1 MRVAENLLEL
11 IGQTPM
17 VALKRINPITSVR
30 LLAKLE
36 YFNPGGSVKDRIG
49 IAMLEAAER
58 AGKLKPGDWI
68 VEPTSGNTGVGLCIA
83 AIVKGYRVVLTMPDK
98 VSQEKI
104 NLLKAYGAEVVIC
117 PTAVAP
123 DDPRSYYSVARQ
135 IAKERPALL
144 LNQYEN
150 LANPEAHYRTTGPEI
165 WEQTQGKLDAFV
177 AGIGTGGTISGV
189 GKFLKERN
197 AAVKIV
203 GADPEGSMIYSEFYK
218 LPHHVHTY
226 FIEGI
231 GEDIIPKALD
241 FSVIDEIIR
250 VTDREAYQMARE
262 LAKKEAILTGS
273 SGGAALVAALQ
284 YAEKLKEGTIVVLIP
299 DTGRQYLS
307 KVYSE
312 EWLHKHGLL

>member
-11 IGQTPM
+11 IGQTPI
-17 VALKRINPITSVR
+17 VALNRINPVQGVR

-49 IAMLEAAER
+49 IMMIQAAER
-58 AGKLKPGDWI
+58 DGKLKPGDWI
-68 VEPTSGNTGVGLCIA
+68 VEPTSGNTGVGICIA
-83 AIVKGYRVVLTMPDK
+83 AILKGYKVVFTMPDK
-98 VSQEKI
+98 VSPEKI
-104 NLLKAYGAEVVIC
+104 DLLKAYGAEVVIC

-135 IAKERPALL
+135 IAHERPAFLP
-144 LNQYEN
+144 NQYEN
-150 LANPEAHYRTTGPEI
+150 LANRNAHYLTTGPEI
-165 WEQTQGKLDAFV
+165 WEQTAGKLEAFV

-189 GKFLKERN
+189 GKFLKERTT
-197 AAVKIV
+197 KIKII

-218 LPHHVHTY
+218 LPHNVHTY

-231 GEDIIPKALD
+231 GEDIIPKTLD
-241 FSVIDEIIR
+241 LTVIDEIIR
-250 VTDREAYQMARE
+250 IQDREAYQMARD

-273 SGGAALVAALQ
+273 SGGAAVVAALK
-284 YAEKLKEGTIVVLIP
+284 YAEKVGRGTIVVLIP

-312 EWLHKHGLL
+312 QWLRKQGLL

>member
-11 IGQTPM
+11 IGHTPI
-17 VALKRINPITSVR
+17 VALNRINPVQGVR

-49 IAMLEAAER
+49 IMMIQAAER
-58 AGKLKPGDWI
+58 DGKLKPGDWI

-83 AIVKGYRVVLTMPDK
+83 AILKGYKVVFTMPDK
-98 VSQEKI
+98 VSPEKI
-104 NLLKAYGAEVVIC
+104 DLLKAYGAEVVIC

-135 IAKERPALL
+135 IAKERPAFLP
-144 LNQYEN
+144 NQYEN
-150 LANPEAHYRTTGPEI
+150 LANRNAHYLTTGPEI

-177 AGIGTGGTISGV
+177 AGIGTGGTISGA

-197 AAVKIV
+197 RRVKIV
-203 GADPEGSMIYSEFYK
+203 GADPEGSMIYSQFYG
-218 LPHHVHTY
+218 LPHNVHTY
-226 FIEGI
+226 LIEGI
-231 GEDIIPKALD
+231 GEDIIPAALD
-241 FSVIDEIIR
+241 LTVIDEIIR
-250 VTDREAYQMARE
+250 IQDKEAYQMARD

-273 SGGAALVAALQ
+273 SGGAAVVAALK
-284 YAEKLKEGTIVVLIP
+284 YAEKVGRGTIVVLIP

-312 EWLHKHGLL
+312 QWLRKQGLL

>member
-17 VALKRINPITSVR
+17 VALHRINPIKGVR

-49 IAMLEAAER
+49 IAMIEAAER
-58 AGKLKPGDWI
+58 TGKLKPGDWI

-83 AIVKGYRVVLTMPDK
+83 AILKGYRVICTMPDK

-104 NLLKAYGAEVVIC
+104 NLLKAYGAEVIIC

-123 DDPRSYYSVARQ
+123 EDPRSYYSVARQ
-135 IAKERPALL
+135 IAKERPAFLP
-144 LNQYEN
+144 NQYEN

-165 WEQTQGKLDAFV
+165 WEQTNGQLDAFV

-189 GKFLKERN
+189 GKFLKEHN
-197 AAVKIV
+197 PKIKIV

-218 LPHHVHTY
+218 LPHDVHTY

-231 GEDIIPKALD
+231 GEDIIPGALNL
-241 FSVIDEIIR
+241 SVIDEIIR

-262 LAKKEAILTGS
+262 LARKEAILTGS
-273 SGGAALVAALQ
+273 SGGAALVAALR
-284 YAEKLKEGTIVVLIP
+284 YAEKLQKGTIVVIIP

-307 KVYSE
+307 KVYSD
-312 EWLHKHGLL
+312 EWLREHGLL

>member
-197 AAVKIV
+197 AVVKIV

-218 LPHHVHTY
+218 LPHRVHTY

>member
-17 VALKRINPITSVR
+17 VALSRINPVKGVR

-49 IAMLEAAER
+49 ISMIEAAER
-58 AGKLKPGDWI
+58 DGKLKPGGWI

-83 AIVKGYRVVLTMPDK
+83 AILKGYRVVFTMPDK
-98 VSQEKI
+98 VSPEKI
-104 NLLKAYGAEVVIC
+104 DLLRAYGAEVVIC

-135 IAKERPALL
+135 IAKERPAVL

-165 WEQTQGKLDAFV
+165 WEQIQGNLTAFV

-189 GKFLKERN
+189 GRFLKERN
-197 AAVKIV
+197 PKIRIV

-218 LPHHVHTY
+218 LPHNVHTY
-226 FIEGI
+226 LIEGI
-231 GEDIIPKALD
+231 GEDIIPKTLD

-250 VTDREAYQMARE
+250 VTDKEAYQMARE
-262 LAKKEAILTGS
+262 LAKREAILTGS
-273 SGGAALVAALQ
+273 SGGAALVAALR
-284 YAEKLKEGTIVVLIP
+284 YAEKVRAGTIVVLIP

-307 KVYSE
+307 KVYSD
-312 EWLHKHGLL
+312 EWWRKKGLL

>member
-1 MRVAENLLEL
+1 MRVAESLLEL

-17 VALKRINPITSVR
+17 VALHRINPIKGVR

-49 IAMLEAAER
+49 IAMIEAAER

-83 AIVKGYRVVLTMPDK
+83 AILKGYRVVCTMPDK

-123 DDPRSYYSVARQ
+123 EDPRSYYSVARQ
-135 IAKERPALL
+135 IAKERPAFLP
-144 LNQYEN
+144 NQYEN

-165 WEQTQGKLDAFV
+165 WEQTNGQLDAFV

-197 AAVKIV
+197 PKIKIV

-218 LPHHVHTY
+218 LPHDVHTY

-231 GEDIIPKALD
+231 GEDIIPGALN

-250 VTDREAYQMARE
+250 ITDREAYQMARE
-262 LAKKEAILTGS
+262 LARKEAILTGS
-273 SGGAALVAALQ
+273 SGGAALVAALR
-284 YAEKLKEGTIVVLIP
+284 YAEKLQKGTIVVIIP

-307 KVYSE
+307 KVYSDD
-312 EWLHKHGLL
+312 WLREHGLL

>member
-17 VALKRINPITSVR
+17 VALNRINPISGVR

-49 IAMLEAAER
+49 IMMIEAAER
-58 AGKLKPGDWI
+58 EGKLKPGDWI

-83 AIVKGYRVVLTMPDK
+83 AILKGYRVVFTMPDK
-98 VSQEKI
+98 VSPEKI
-104 NLLKAYGAEVVIC
+104 DLLKAYGAEVVIC

-123 DDPRSYYSVARQ
+123 DDPRSYYSVAKQ
-135 IAKERPALL
+135 IARERPAFLP
-144 LNQYEN
+144 NQYEN
-150 LANPEAHYRTTGPEI
+150 LANRNAHYLTTGPEI

-177 AGIGTGGTISGV
+177 AGIGTGGTISGA
-189 GKFLKERN
+189 GKFLKERSHKI
-197 AAVKIV
+197 KIV

-218 LPHHVHTY
+218 LPHNVHTY
-226 FIEGI
+226 LIEGI
-231 GEDIIPKALD
+231 GEDIIPKTLD
-241 FSVIDEIIR
+241 FSVIDEIIQ
-250 VTDREAYQMARE
+250 VTDKEAYQMTRE
-262 LAKKEAILTGS
+262 LARKEAILTGS
-273 SGGAALVAALQ
+273 SGGAALVAALK
-284 YAEKLKEGTIVVLIP
+284 YAEKVRQGTIVVLIP

-312 EWLHKHGLL
+312 QWLRKHGLV

>member
-218 LPHHVHTY
+218 LPHRVHTY